1 MKKLIF
7 VRHGRAEDLAPEI
20 SDFDR
25 SLTLKGKMI
34 ARLMAGKLKERENSP
49 GLIITS
55 PAFRAMETALI
66 FAEEFGIEPDKI
78 RIDSNLYYRMNFKY
92 LSKFLSVAIE
102 DYDTF
107 TLFGHNPSFSEI
119 PDSLCSGGCDFLPK
133 CGIICISFNIS
144 TWPEVK
150 LKTGKT
156 EYILKPEKIL

>member
-66 FAEEFGIEPDKI
+66 FAEEFEIDPDKI

-92 LSKFLSVAIE
+92 LSKFLSFASE
-102 DYDTF
+102 DYDKI

-119 PDSLCSGGCDFLPK
+119 PDSLCSEGCDFLPK
-133 CGIICISFNIS
+133 CGVICISFNVR
-144 TWPEVK
+144 TWKDIK
-150 LKTGKT
+150 LNTGKT
-156 EYILKPEKIL
+156 EYFLKPEKML